1 MFDQD
6 LGKLLMHGGGT
17 LLFIVLSSVLAL
29 GIAAERFLAMWSVV
43 PAAKALFEQLS
54 KALFR
59 GDHLQARALCERSPA
74 LAADVFLAGL
84 ARYGQSGKESVEGA
98 VERERVQV
106 LLKLKSRM
114 WALGTIGTIS
124 PFVGLFGTVVGIR
137 TAFSAMAAAG
147 TGGFAVVADGISEA
161 LIATAAG
168 IFVAVEAVIFY
179 NYFQARLGRI
189 STELKLLTDEF
200 VELLKER
207 PPMAQSVPAGDAA
220 DNAAGA

>member
-1 MFDQD
+1 
-6 LGKLLMHGGGT
+6 
-17 LLFIVLSSVLAL
+17 
-29 GIAAERFLAMWSVV
+29 
-43 PAAKALFEQLS
+43 
-54 KALFR
+54 
-59 GDHLQARALCERSPA
+59 
-74 LAADVFLAGL
+74 
-84 ARYGQSGKESVEGA
+84 YGQSGKESVEGA